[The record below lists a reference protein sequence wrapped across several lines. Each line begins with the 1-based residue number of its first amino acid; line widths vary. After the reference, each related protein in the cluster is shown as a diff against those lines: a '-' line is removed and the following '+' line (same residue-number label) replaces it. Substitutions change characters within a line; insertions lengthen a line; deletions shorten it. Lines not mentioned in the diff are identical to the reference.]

1 MNHQNKAAPST
12 GKKSDRE
19 ALELRIDLKLAEA
32 KQELTAS
39 NKAELQKLAESNHEP
54 KLKKLRNF
62 SALIIAGLVVSNL
75 WAFLGIKDRVAKEAE
90 RVIDQKLIDP
100 QLTNTL
106 NEALAKK
113 AIPFI
118 STQLRPLETNAM
130 ALATNLKQQSNL
142 FRSMSF
148 EISKRQTQLSFA
160 QEATHKSFDLLS
172 TQLVTLQASMSVAL
186 EKQKGLEDEQKLT
199 ELLTRAELFD
209 RDALQGL
216 QEIAASTNENH
227 KIATLARLMRDKLDR
242 TFLVPRCL

>member
-1 MNHQNKAAPST
+1 MKHQNKAASST
-12 GKKSDRE
+12 GQKSDRE
-19 ALELRIDLKLAEA
+19 TLELRIDLKLAEA

-39 NKAELQKLAESNHEP
+39 NKAELQKLAESIHEP
-54 KLKKLRNF
+54 KFKKLRNY
-62 SALIIAGLVVSNL
+62 SAYIIACLVVLNL

-130 ALATNLKQQSNL
+130 VLATNLKQQSN
-142 FRSMSF
+142 
-148 EISKRQTQLSFA
+148 KQTQLSFA

-172 TQLVTLQASMSVAL
+172 TQLVALKASMSVAL
-186 EKQKGLEDEQKLT
+186 EKQKGLEAEQLLT
-199 ELLTRAELFD
+199 ELLNRSELFD
-209 RDALQGL
+209 RDAVQRLA
-216 QEIAASTNENH
+216 EIAASTNENP
-227 KIATLARLMRDKLDR
+227 KIAPLAKLMRDKLA
-242 TFLVPRCL
+242 